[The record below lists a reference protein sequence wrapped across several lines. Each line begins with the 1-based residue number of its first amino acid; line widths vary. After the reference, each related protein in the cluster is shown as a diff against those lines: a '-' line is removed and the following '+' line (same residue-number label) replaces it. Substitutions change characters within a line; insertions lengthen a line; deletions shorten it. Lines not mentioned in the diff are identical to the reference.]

1 MKKVSAVSVMNT
13 FLEWLD
19 AKDLVTKLSAFDV
32 LLDWSVSQIPGVR

>member
-1 MKKVSAVSVMNT
+1 MKKVSAVSVINT

-32 LLDWSVSQIPGVR
+32 LPD